1 MPSLSELEVL
11 VLELHSVSL
20 KPVSRLLAFQ
30 NYSQPDRTQWQL
42 RVVSTL
48 LSVICIM
55 MIGDG
60 IFMIQSRVV
69 IGLEIRMLFN
79 I

>member
-1 MPSLSELEVL
+1 
-11 VLELHSVSL
+11 
-20 KPVSRLLAFQ
+20 
-30 NYSQPDRTQWQL
+30 
-42 RVVSTL
+42 
-48 LSVICIM
+48 M

-79 I
+79 T